1 MRRLKQLFLT
11 ASVVTLALGAS
22 AGRAAAQGVGRVNQ
36 LSELD
41 GRASGSLKAQ
51 VAAVADSIE
60 RAGLPVAPLVD
71 KTLEGISKGADERRI
86 MAAVRSV
93 ASDLGVARRA
103 LGPSSDGELV
113 AAVAVLRAGSTAE
126 GLTQLRRS
134 LPGRPLVVP
143 LSVLASL
150 LVDGAPASSAI
161 VAVATSAKQRNDSDL
176 LAYGRDVSRNI
187 ASGVAPL
194 TAMSVSLTSVNTP
207 SMMHTAALPTKSHST
222 PKPKP

>member
-1 MRRLKQLFLT
+1 MKSVRQLFVA
-11 ASVVTLALGAS
+11 ASVFALAVSGGS
-22 AGRAAAQGVGRVNQ
+22 ARVAAQGLGRVDPLAQ
-36 LSELD
+36 LD
-41 GRASGSLKAQ
+41 GRASASLKAQ
-51 VAAVADSIE
+51 VRAVADS
-60 RAGLPVAPLVD
+60 AAGVGLPVAPLVD

-86 MAAVRSV
+86 MVAVRAV
-93 ASDLGVARRA
+93 AADLGVARRA

-126 GLTQLRRS
+126 GLTQLRHS

-161 VAVATSAKQRNDSDL
+161 AAVASSARQQNDSEL

-194 TAMSVSLTSVNTP
+194 TAISASLTSVDAAST
-207 SMMHTAALPTKSHST
+207 MHTAALPLKSHPT